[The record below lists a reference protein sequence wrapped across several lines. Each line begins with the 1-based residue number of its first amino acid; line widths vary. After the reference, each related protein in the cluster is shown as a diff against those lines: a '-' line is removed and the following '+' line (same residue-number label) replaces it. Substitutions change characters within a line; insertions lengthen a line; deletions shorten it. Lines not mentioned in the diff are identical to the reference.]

1 MAEKSPLAHALEKN
15 TKALQAVHKSRG
27 QAGGAGAV
35 SDSYDS
41 PLSLGQAAGLQ
52 FQKRKQAFSSAVGGR
67 LTSASN
73 FMRGGFMRKI
83 PSMGIGGFLADT
95 LESRRESR
103 EDPFMEALNA
113 KLG

>member
-27 QAGGAGAV
+27 QAGGAGAGAV

-52 FQKRKQAFSSAVGGR
+52 FQKRKQHR
-67 LTSASN
+67 WKKHI
-73 FMRGGFMRKI
+73 MMMI
-83 PSMGIGGFLADT
+83 
-95 LESRRESR
+95 
-103 EDPFMEALNA
+103 LNQH
-113 KLG
+113 LIF